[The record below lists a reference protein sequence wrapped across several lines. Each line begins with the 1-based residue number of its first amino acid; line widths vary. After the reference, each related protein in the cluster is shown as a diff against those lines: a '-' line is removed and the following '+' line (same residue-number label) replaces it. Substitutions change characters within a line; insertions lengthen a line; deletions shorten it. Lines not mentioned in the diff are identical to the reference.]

1 MLFVL
6 LEITLLGRIPEH
18 FITPVSSGCD
28 ELMVNVVETFVAF
41 STTPKIFVFMLYLL
55 PLIISLVSRYHLMVA
70 AGLDVNS
77 HVQLACVFIMAIVVF
92 DN

>member
-6 LEITLLGRIPEH
+6 LEMTWFGRIPEH
-18 FITPVSSGCD
+18 FITPVSSGCV

-41 STTPKIFVFMLYLL
+41 STTPKIVVFMLYLL
-55 PLIISLVSRYHLMVA
+55 PLIISLLSRYHVMVA

-77 HVQLACVFIMAIVVF
+77 QVQLAWVFINTTVVF